1 MSAGCSRPSAST
13 PYDPDLL
20 AEIRQIKAFD
30 NHAHLVL
37 ATAAGQ
43 KPDRDFDA
51 LPVDSMEPSSDPPIL
66 RPDNPLVQEAAR
78 ALYGGS
84 DAAAK
89 QKTIADKGVHD
100 PEWVL
105 DQIGVEVMLA
115 NRVEMGPSIQPPRF
129 H

>member
-1 MSAGCSRPSAST
+1 
-13 PYDPDLL
+13 
-20 AEIRQIKAFD
+20 
-30 NHAHLVL
+30 
-37 ATAAGQ
+37 
-43 KPDRDFDA
+43 
-51 LPVDSMEPSSDPPIL
+51 MEPSSDPPIL

-89 QKTIADKGVHD
+89 QKTIADKGVHY

-115 NRVEMGPSIQPPRF
+115 NPVEMGPSIQPPRF